1 MIVSIPHRMAVEHGI
16 VNGGRLGKVFMVGH
30 AVPRG
35 FNGGL
40 LICVCVSGITQ
51 STRRNAMLNVRKPH
65 TVPGSPS

>member
-1 MIVSIPHRMAVEHGI
+1 MVIRIPHGMAVEHGI
-16 VNGGRLGKVFMVGH
+16 VSGVRLGKVLMVGH

-65 TVPGSPS
+65 TVPESPS